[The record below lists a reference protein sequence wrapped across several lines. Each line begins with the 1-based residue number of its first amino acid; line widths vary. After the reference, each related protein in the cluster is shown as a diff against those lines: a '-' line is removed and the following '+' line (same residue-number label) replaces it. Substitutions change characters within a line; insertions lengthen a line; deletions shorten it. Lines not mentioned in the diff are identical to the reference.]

1 GLWLRI
7 EDAEVFY
14 YSKFRIYSDERFH
27 IEEKKMFN
35 MINSTSSYNIIIYS
49 LIIDD
54 IRLSDSGTYS
64 CQVDNII
71 IKLFILNIVERPY
84 FITHQYSTILRIEI
98 GKNLSIICEA
108 QGKQIKAMFI
118 IVILKIVDIYRM
130 LNICLVHLF

>member
-71 IKLFILNIVERPY
+71 IKLFILNIV
-84 FITHQYSTILRIEI
+84 S
-98 GKNLSIICEA
+98 
-108 QGKQIKAMFI
+108 
-118 IVILKIVDIYRM
+118 IVI
-130 LNICLVHLF
+130 